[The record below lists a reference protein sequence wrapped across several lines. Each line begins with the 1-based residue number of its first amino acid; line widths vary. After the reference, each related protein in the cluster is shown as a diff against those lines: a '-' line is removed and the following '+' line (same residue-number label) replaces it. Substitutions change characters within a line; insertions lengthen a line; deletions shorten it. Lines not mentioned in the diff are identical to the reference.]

1 MTLTK
6 AFAQFGARL
15 GNVRWQCSALAE
27 DGALVFSC
35 WSSHLTSER
44 GGRTYQYTWA
54 EWGTGNPQ
62 GRKLLQSHL
71 QLALEEHRPVRLVIA
86 TLHRPEDRTRI
97 TTDASPF
104 SKKRSPWTRTVVGGV
119 QEVDDHGFVMC
130 SALSRVRRNDNEDSP
145 LPD

>member
-15 GNVRWQCSALAE
+15 GNVRWQCSALAD

-86 TLHRPEDRTRI
+86 TLHRREDRTRI

-104 SKKRSPWTRTVVGGV
+104 PKTFSVDPTVVGGV
-119 QEVDDHGFVMC
+119 QQVDNQGFVIVFRPIEG
-130 SALSRVRRNDNEDSP
+130 AAK
-145 LPD
+145 

>member
-104 SKKRSPWTRTVVGGV
+104 PKTFSVDPTVVGRV
-119 QEVDDHGFVMC
+119 QQVDNHGFVIVFRPIEG
-130 SALSRVRRNDNEDSP
+130 AAK
-145 LPD
+145 